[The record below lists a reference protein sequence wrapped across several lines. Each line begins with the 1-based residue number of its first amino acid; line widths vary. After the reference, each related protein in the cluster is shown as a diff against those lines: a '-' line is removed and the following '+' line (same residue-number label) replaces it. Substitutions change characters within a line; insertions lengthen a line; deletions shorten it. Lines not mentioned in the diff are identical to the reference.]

1 MLHQV
6 GGPWQSLDSQGLQ
19 EPMWAWLVGV
29 ANNNNNNMK
38 TVKRSGSLL
47 GTYFSSIWF
56 GGGDTEERF
65 CNRIFKLSSSG
76 SPSPSGAPRR
86 VGGGGGC
93 GGWSPLGTPRGQKSE
108 LPRRCFATIC
118 SDTGTLA
125 ENTLGGVVGGRH
137 CYILLLK

>member
-47 GTYFSSIWF
+47 GTYFPP
-56 GGGDTEERF
+56 GGLVEETQ
-65 CNRIFKLSSSG
+65 
-76 SPSPSGAPRR
+76 RR
-86 VGGGGGC
+86 G
-93 GGWSPLGTPRGQKSE
+93 
-108 LPRRCFATIC
+108 FATGF
-118 SDTGTLA
+118 S
-125 ENTLGGVVGGRH
+125 N
-137 CYILLLK
+137 